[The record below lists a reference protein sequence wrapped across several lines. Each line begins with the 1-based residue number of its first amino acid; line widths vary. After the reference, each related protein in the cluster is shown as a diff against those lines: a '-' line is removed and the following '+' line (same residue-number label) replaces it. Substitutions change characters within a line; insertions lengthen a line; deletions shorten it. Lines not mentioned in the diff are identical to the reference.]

1 MQLARLVNSYSMEK
15 RKMRRTY
22 RKKVIEHNDPRGIY
36 SQVVN
41 APAADE
47 IETTV
52 ADSVPIDPGP
62 QMATQLSTSRPPV
75 EDDAY
80 MPVSNS
86 ELVTAASAVAE
97 DVPAS
102 QVAWYYK
109 QVKKALVAA
118 KEKVDTEVVDL
129 QDESLPDNGIEE
141 SKLRSRVRSMLFELI
156 SEQMISDEDKEEMDA
171 YRHGDATQEV
181 DVAPSAWD
189 PQAGEMGLEDLAAEY
204 GYSGASGIRQEI
216 NRLTNRMEYFATK
229 VKTEDLDALMD
240 YAVGEYVT
248 AMEKAELLDVED
260 VNDLRSAPRAVKGL
274 DSFRFFF
281 VSGFILPAYKRV
293 SKEARDQVMSEIEG
307 LGIPKEIHQ
316 TVYNQVSGATRRKP
330 QLINKKLMALVKAGK
345 LQQEEV
351 SEIQDKIRNSAAL
364 LQAVGDLSDDLVQH
378 ALNNWQGMSK
388 GRKKVLLQKAMQ
400 QTIGYEE
407 QGK

>member
-118 KEKVDTEVVDL
+118 KKRWT
-129 QDESLPDNGIEE
+129 
-141 SKLRSRVRSMLFELI
+141 LRL
-156 SEQMISDEDKEEMDA
+156 
-171 YRHGDATQEV
+171 
-181 DVAPSAWD
+181 
-189 PQAGEMGLEDLAAEY
+189 
-204 GYSGASGIRQEI
+204 
-216 NRLTNRMEYFATK
+216 
-229 VKTEDLDALMD
+229 
-240 YAVGEYVT
+240 
-248 AMEKAELLDVED
+248 
-260 VNDLRSAPRAVKGL
+260 
-274 DSFRFFF
+274 
-281 VSGFILPAYKRV
+281 
-293 SKEARDQVMSEIEG
+293 
-307 LGIPKEIHQ
+307 
-316 TVYNQVSGATRRKP
+316 
-330 QLINKKLMALVKAGK
+330 
-345 LQQEEV
+345 
-351 SEIQDKIRNSAAL
+351 
-364 LQAVGDLSDDLVQH
+364 
-378 ALNNWQGMSK
+378 
-388 GRKKVLLQKAMQ
+388 
-400 QTIGYEE
+400 
-407 QGK
+407 